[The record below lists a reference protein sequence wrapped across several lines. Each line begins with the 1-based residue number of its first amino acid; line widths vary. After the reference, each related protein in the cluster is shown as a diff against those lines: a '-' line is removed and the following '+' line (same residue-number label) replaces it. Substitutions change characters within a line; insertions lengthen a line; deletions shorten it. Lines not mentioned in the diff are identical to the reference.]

1 MILTVWGES
10 QRAKPVGSFIG
21 TGHSA
26 LLPPVDTA
34 WNSSSVTAIQDVL
47 PGATSLSLLCAN
59 RGLLAGAG
67 SAEG

>member
-26 LLPPVDTA
+26 LLPPADTA
-34 WNSSSVTAIQDVL
+34 WNSSSVTAIWDAL